1 MSRALNVFEED
12 LENIS
17 RALVKDFTELKN
29 KNILL
34 TGGTGFVGTWL
45 VFSFLKFA
53 LELNSH
59 MFLVSRNPENF
70 LKKFPAL
77 RDNKNLHF
85 IKGDVRDFAQP
96 TEDIHYVIHAATD
109 VVNEQE
115 NFEEIL
121 DTCYL
126 GTKRVLELCRDKKI
140 KKYLYISSGAVYG
153 RQPPEM
159 TQIREDYLGAPSVD
173 SASSAYGEGKRL
185 AEWLSCQAGRKHQF
199 EVKRARGFAV
209 IGPHL
214 ALDKRFAVGNFIG
227 DVLNSR
233 DIIIKGDGTVVRSY
247 MYASDMTIWLWTILF
262 RGQDGEAY
270 NVGSDQAIN
279 LFDLAKKVAE
289 ASGAGVSVKRMR
301 EPQVG
306 VAAER
311 YVPGI
316 SKALGLGLRSK
327 VSLEVGIG
335 RGLEFFR
342 DQEK

>member
-1 MSRALNVFEED
+1 MSRPLNVLEED

-17 RALVKDFTELKN
+17 KALVKDFTELKN

-53 LELNSH
+53 QELNSH

-70 LKKFPAL
+70 LKKFPDL

-96 TEDIHYVIHAATD
+96 PEDIHYVIHAATD
-109 VVNEQE
+109 VVNDQE

-126 GTKRVLELCRDKKI
+126 GTKRVLELCREKKI

-159 TQIREDYLGAPSVD
+159 ARIREDYVGAPPVD
-173 SASSAYGEGKRL
+173 AAASAYGEGKRIG
-185 AEWLSCQAGRKHQF
+185 EWLSCQAGRRHHF

-214 ALDKRFAVGNFIG
+214 PLDKRFAVGNFIG
-227 DVLNSR
+227 DVLNKR
-233 DIIIKGDGTVVRSY
+233 DIVIKGDGTVVRSY

-262 RGQDGEAY
+262 RGQNGEAY

-289 ASGAGVSVKRMR
+289 LSKSGVSVMR
-301 EPQVG
+301 KMEPRTTTS
-306 VAAER
+306 APSIER
-311 YVPGI
+311 YVPSIEEGKI
-316 SKALGLGLRSK
+316 LGLDLQ
-327 VSLEVGIG
+327 VSLEVGIK
-335 RGLEFFR
+335 RSIVY
-342 DQEK
+342 